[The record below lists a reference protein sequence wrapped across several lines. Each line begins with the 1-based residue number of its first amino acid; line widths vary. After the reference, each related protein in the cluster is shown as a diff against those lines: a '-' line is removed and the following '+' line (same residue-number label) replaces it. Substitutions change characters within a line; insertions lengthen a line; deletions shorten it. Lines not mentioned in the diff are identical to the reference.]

1 MSFRIKRF
9 FPQFLIF
16 IDLFKKT
23 VKSVLVLYLIL
34 NIFACSSP
42 PRSVNYYDYNI
53 PKENVLRIC
62 MNSLIKL
69 GYEIDIF
76 APESNLLIT
85 KSTKLRKVRR
95 RYDYI
100 IYLQITDN
108 VELHIARQKRTW
120 PVIKIFR
127 YFKSKILRSI
137 FGRSSNKRIIEQSES
152 NMPDRLQRIIFDPI
166 RTSFERN
173 NIKLIKIS

>member
-1 MSFRIKRF
+1 
-9 FPQFLIF
+9 
-16 IDLFKKT
+16 
-23 VKSVLVLYLIL
+23 
-34 NIFACSSP
+34 
-42 PRSVNYYDYNI
+42 
-53 PKENVLRIC
+53 

-166 RTSFERN
+166 RKSFERN